1 MSYYNNGSANN
12 GSYSDPYAQNYMYPN
27 QAYQQY
33 MDDYQEEGQEFDK
46 TEEEIDEEMQ
56 RELAEDAP
64 WKKIQQN
71 TFTRWANEHLKLVN
85 KRIDDLQWDMGDG
98 LNLISLIEVL
108 SHKKLPR
115 HNRKPM
121 FRSQKLENISVA
133 LDFLENVEHI
143 KLVNIDS
150 THLVDG
156 KLKLILGLIWTLI
169 LHYSITMPMW
179 EGESTDPNKRGK
191 YATPKQKLLDWI
203 NSRMP
208 PDLPISNFTTDWND
222 GRAIGALV
230 DSCAPGLYPDW
241 QNNDPNNKLNNAKEA
256 MDLAEKWLGI
266 PQLIRPE
273 EMVDPKVDEQSM
285 MTYLSQYPNAKIK
298 QDTPLKP
305 KTDPNR
311 VRCYGKGIEPTGNLV
326 DAPTKFFVETFN
338 AGNGDV
344 EVIILNPKGQKEPSH
359 IEFNNDKNQT
369 YTVNYTPTME
379 GNYKVIVKFAGQE
392 VAKSPL

>member
-1 MSYYNNGSANN
+1 MSYYGGGGPHQPNQNPNMYASPYNN
-12 GSYSDPYAQNYMYPN
+12 DPYANLNYPTSP
-27 QAYQQY
+27 QQQQQPQY
-33 MDDYQEEGQEFDK
+33 YDDYYYNDQEQPEFDK

-85 KRIDDLQWDMGDG
+85 RRIEDLQWDMADG
-98 LNLISLIEVL
+98 LNLIALLEVL

-115 HNRKPM
+115 YNKKPM

-143 KLVNIDS
+143 RLVNIDS

-156 KLKLILGLIWTLI
+156 KTKLILGLIWTLI

-179 EGESTDPNKRGK
+179 EGEEQDPSKRGK
-191 YATPKQKLLDWI
+191 NSTPKQKLMDWI
-203 NSRMP
+203 NSHMP
-208 PDLPISNFTTDWND
+208 PDMPISNFTTDWNN

-241 QNNDPNNKLNNAKEA
+241 QNNDPRNRANNAKEA
-256 MDLAEKWLGI
+256 MELAEEWLGI
-266 PQLIRPE
+266 PQLITPDD
-273 EMVDPKVDEQSM
+273 MTNPKIDEQSM
-285 MTYLSQYPNAKIK
+285 MTYLSQYPNAK
-298 QDTPLKP
+298 LKP
-305 KTDPNR
+305 NAPIKPRSAQPAQPSR

-326 DAPTKFFVETFN
+326 DHPAKFNVETLN

-344 EVIILNPKGQKEPSH
+344 EVIVLNPKGQKEPVS
-359 IEFNNDKNQT
+359 INQIILF
-369 YTVNYTPTME
+369 Y
-379 GNYKVIVKFAGQE
+379 F
-392 VAKSPL
+392 